1 MTDGTPFPPLDTL
14 VSQKRKTEY
23 QLPRRGRQAAPFS
36 YPKLNTK
43 PNNRRLPF
51 SLGRVKIFSH
61 FSLQAL
67 A

>member
-36 YPKLNTK
+36 YLKLNTK

-51 SLGRVKIFSH
+51 SLLGLPISYR
-61 FSLQAL
+61 QW
-67 A
+67 